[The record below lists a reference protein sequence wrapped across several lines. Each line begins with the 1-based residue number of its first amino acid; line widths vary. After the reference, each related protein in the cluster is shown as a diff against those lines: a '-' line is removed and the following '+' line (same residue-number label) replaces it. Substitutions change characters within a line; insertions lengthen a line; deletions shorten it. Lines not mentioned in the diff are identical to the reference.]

1 MLISNDWFQ
10 RMLMEANADGSA
22 GGGGDAGA
30 AGADKG
36 AAAAKPGDKGAAGAG
51 DKDKYF
57 TQDDV
62 NRMLAEHKRGL
73 KKELETLGGQ
83 LTERDQKLQELMESH
98 EEVVN
103 VLKELSASA
112 DDKGKKPLINM
123 DGNRDLKDIIKDVTS
138 KLTEYEEEKAT
149 WEERFGEIEGK
160 LETEAALREIAEEEA
175 LIAERDSLVQR
186 CLIKTGCNDIKT
198 AMKLFEDN
206 IEVDEESGQWFV
218 VNDETGEEWPLAEGV
233 EKMLP
238 DYMKKPLTERTGAG
252 STGTKGA
259 MGDIQ
264 KAQSRIGEIDDQL
277 AALKAEYQKQP
288 DRTKLIEV
296 QKLTREKNAL
306 ARQVRSARV

>member
-123 DGNRDLKDIIKDVTS
+123 DGNRDLKDIIKDVARVVVS
-138 KLTEYEEEKAT
+138 VGHSDLAKPIRDIAL
-149 WEERFGEIEGK
+149 EIPVTIAE
-160 LETEAALREIAEEEA
+160 EIAE
-175 LIAERDSLVQR
+175 LDPDLFIAV
-186 CLIKTGCNDIKT
+186 
-198 AMKLFEDN
+198 
-206 IEVDEESGQWFV
+206 
-218 VNDETGEEWPLAEGV
+218 
-233 EKMLP
+233 
-238 DYMKKPLTERTGAG
+238 
-252 STGTKGA
+252 
-259 MGDIQ
+259 
-264 KAQSRIGEIDDQL
+264 
-277 AALKAEYQKQP
+277 
-288 DRTKLIEV
+288 
-296 QKLTREKNAL
+296 
-306 ARQVRSARV
+306 